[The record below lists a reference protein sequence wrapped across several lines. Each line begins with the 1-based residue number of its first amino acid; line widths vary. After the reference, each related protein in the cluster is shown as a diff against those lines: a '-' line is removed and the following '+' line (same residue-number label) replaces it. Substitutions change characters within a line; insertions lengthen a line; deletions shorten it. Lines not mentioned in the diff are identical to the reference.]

1 METGMGVGA
10 RQECGSG
17 SRAGVSEWE
26 QGRNVRFRVVQAR
39 WNGSGVGV
47 WGCVEQGRSVKW
59 ERDSTVGMGAE
70 QECVW
75 D

>member
-1 METGMGVGA
+1 M
-10 RQECGSG
+10 
-17 SRAGVSEWE
+17 SEWE
-26 QGRNVRFRVVQAR
+26 QGRNVRFRVVQVW
-39 WNGSGVGV
+39 WNGSAAGV